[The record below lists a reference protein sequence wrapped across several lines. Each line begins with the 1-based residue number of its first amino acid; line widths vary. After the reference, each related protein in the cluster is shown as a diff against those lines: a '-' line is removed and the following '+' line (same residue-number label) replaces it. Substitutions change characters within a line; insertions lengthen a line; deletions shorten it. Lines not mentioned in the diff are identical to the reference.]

1 MKFISYYEKSE
12 GSSFVKKEVLHSLIR
27 LLFECKRE
35 YLTSKS
41 PCLGQTNQHKWLF
54 CMFFRKKQQNNLV
67 VKYLSVLLQR
77 TNNMENKRDLEIS
90 FSRQIM
96 SFNLKMQIC

>member
-1 MKFISYYEKSE
+1 
-12 GSSFVKKEVLHSLIR
+12 
-27 LLFECKRE
+27 
-35 YLTSKS
+35 
-41 PCLGQTNQHKWLF
+41 
-54 CMFFRKKQQNNLV
+54 MFFRKKQQNNLV
-67 VKYLSVLLQR
+67 VKELSVLLQR